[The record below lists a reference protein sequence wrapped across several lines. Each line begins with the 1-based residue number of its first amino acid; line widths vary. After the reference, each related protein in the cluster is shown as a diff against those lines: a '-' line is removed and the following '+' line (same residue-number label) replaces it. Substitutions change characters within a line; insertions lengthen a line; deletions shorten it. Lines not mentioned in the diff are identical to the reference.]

1 MIFIWILL
9 AIALVIGALVLV
21 TKGPSLTA
29 YDSPPH
35 AATFPRSEPSE
46 GYAEVKQLLYENFTK
61 PAVSGTGDTNS
72 LRAKRERFEGFGEG
86 RDFESEFKVIQTR
99 DTANANGL
107 SVDGEWTL
115 PEGGNPDARIL
126 YIHGGAFAVGS
137 AKSHRPITAQLA
149 SHTGCAVFAP
159 NYRLIPEN
167 KRMDGIED
175 CRAVYDWVLEN
186 GPKGA
191 ASAQALFVGGDS
203 AGGNLTLSV
212 IAWARDTGRRAA
224 NAAFAFSP
232 TVDTTMSAP
241 SIATNF
247 DTDIMLKPLFS
258 PLRKMPK
265 FILRLAMWSQAK
277 INPKSPIISPIYGDL
292 SDLPPMLLQ
301 ASEAEMLRDD
311 SLRYV
316 RKAVAAGT
324 PATLQTWQ
332 HVPHVWPIFDQQ
344 LEESSEAFK
353 EIAKFIKSKG

>member
-1 MIFIWILL
+1 MIFVWILL
-9 AIALVIGALVLV
+9 AMVFITTTLALM

-35 AATFPRSEPSE
+35 EATYPRAEPSQ
-46 GYAEVKQLLYENFTK
+46 GYAAVEQLLYDNFTK

-86 RDFESEFKVIQTR
+86 RDFETEFKVTQTQVSAS
-99 DTANANGL
+99 ANDL
-107 SVDGEWTL
+107 TVDGEWTM

-149 SHTGCAVFAP
+149 SRTGCAVFAP

-186 GPKGA
+186 GPNGA
-191 ASAQALFVGGDS
+191 TPAQALYVGGDS

-212 IAWARDTGRRAA
+212 IAWARDTDRKAP
-224 NAAFAFSP
+224 NAVFAFSP

-241 SIATNF
+241 SIVTNF
-247 DTDIMLKPLFS
+247 DTDIMLKPLFA
-258 PLRKMPK
+258 PLRKLPK
-265 FILRLAMWSQAK
+265 FLLRLAMWSQAK
-277 INPKSPIISPIYGDL
+277 INPKAPIISPVYGDL
-292 SDLPPMLLQ
+292 SSLPPMLIQ
-301 ASEAEMLRDD
+301 ASEAEMLHDD
-311 SLRYV
+311 SVRYV
-316 RKAVAAGT
+316 RKAVASGT
-324 PATLQTWQ
+324 SATLQTWQ
-332 HVPHVWPIFDQQ
+332 HVPHVWQIFDQH
-344 LEESSEAFK
+344 LEESDEAFA
-353 EIAKFIKSKG
+353 EIAKFIKINS